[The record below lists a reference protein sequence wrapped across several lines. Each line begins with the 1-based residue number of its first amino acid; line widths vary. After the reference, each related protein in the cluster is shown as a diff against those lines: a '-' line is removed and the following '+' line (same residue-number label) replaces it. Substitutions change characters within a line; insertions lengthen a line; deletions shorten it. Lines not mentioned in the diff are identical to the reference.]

1 MALTTVKVS
10 VILAPWGNIEDE
22 AYPRIQR
29 GSGVDYMRRQLLK
42 SKNEALRLSPRRSRN
57 AG

>member
-29 GSGVDYMRRQLLK
+29 GSGVDYMRRQLFK
-42 SKNEALRLSPRRSRN
+42 KQK
-57 AG
+57 